1 MDFYLPPTTNQ
12 ELPITL
18 ALPRKFYVVCGLVLT
33 GGIFYIP
40 SNIIP
45 VMTMTVNG
53 DVEGLTVMGGVREM
67 LESGLWPVAL
77 IIFLASI
84 VVPFLKLAIMT
95 LMLLLHGKSKYQRAR
110 SVARRAM
117 LKIGSWA
124 MIDIFLLSIIAA
136 VGQLGMLA
144 SVHAEPGALF
154 FAGVLLCNIFAYEL
168 YDPAWIW
175 QSSQKPIKRRVS

>member
-1 MDFYLPPTTNQ
+1 MNKPFSPADHNRFYLVS
-12 ELPITL
+12 
-18 ALPRKFYVVCGLVLT
+18 ALVMTGLIL
-33 GGIFYIP
+33 YIP
-40 SNIIP
+40 SNVIP

-53 DVEGLTVMGGVREM
+53 DVQALTVMGGVREM

-84 VVPFLKLAIMT
+84 VVPFLKLTVMSA
-95 LMLLLHGKSKYQRAR
+95 LLLLQGRRWHQRVR
-110 SVARRAM
+110 SMLRRIM
-117 LKIGSWA
+117 ITIGSWA

-154 FAGVLLCNIFAYEL
+154 FAGVLLCNIFSYEF
-168 YDPAWIW
+168 YKASWIW
-175 QSSQKPIKRRVS
+175 EPSKN